1 MNEVFITGANRGIG
15 LGLTRSFLK
24 DGFNVIATTR
34 SVDPSKAQDLLDLK
48 AQHDA
53 QLRIEVRELSYS
65 IFSFLFIVFP
75 LFPPSFPR
83 VLLLVFSCDDET
95 FDSTF
100 IYPLLLTFLRREDI
114 H

>member
-1 MNEVFITGANRGIG
+1 MNAVFITGANRGIG

-53 QLRIEVRELSYS
+53 QLRIEVRELSYGIDFFLVYLLS
-65 IFSFLFIVFP
+65 LLFFLFLGCCGWCFRAMMKP
-75 LFPPSFPR
+75 
-83 VLLLVFSCDDET
+83 
-95 FDSTF
+95 
-100 IYPLLLTFLRREDI
+100 
-114 H
+114 

>member
-1 MNEVFITGANRGIG
+1 MTFYDAMHDWAVFITGANRGIG

-53 QLRIEVRELSYS
+53 QLRIEV
-65 IFSFLFIVFP
+65 V
-75 LFPPSFPR
+75 
-83 VLLLVFSCDDET
+83 
-95 FDSTF
+95 
-100 IYPLLLTFLRREDI
+100 
-114 H
+114 